1 MFGPD
6 AFRADNNRSATVIEE
21 FDTMM
26 VVTIFHLGITSLAG
40 LPSWGIRRGA
50 WIRVIS

>member
-6 AFRADNNRSATVIEE
+6 AFRADDNRSAIVTQE

-26 VVTIFHLGITSLAG
+26 VVTIFYLGINSLAG